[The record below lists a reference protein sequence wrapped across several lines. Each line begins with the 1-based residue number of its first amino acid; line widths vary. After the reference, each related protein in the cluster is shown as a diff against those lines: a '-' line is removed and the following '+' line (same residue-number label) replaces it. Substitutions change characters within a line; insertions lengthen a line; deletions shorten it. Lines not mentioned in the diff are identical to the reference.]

1 MRSLE
6 LHVDAEVSDDTSFRL
21 KALLFALV
29 RAFQFELAVPH
40 EDIVPM
46 GLLVQR
52 PTVRNELDKGAQL
65 PMLIRAYQG

>member
-1 MRSLE
+1 M
-6 LHVDAEVSDDTSFRL
+6 HFRL

-29 RAFQFELAVPH
+29 RAFEFELAVPR

-52 PTVRNELDKGAQL
+52 PTVRTEPDKGAQL
-65 PMLIRAYQG
+65 PMLIRPYQG